1 MRYRA
6 GLERTRP
13 REGDVQLVPAEQ
25 WIEHAAVAIATIVV
39 TAMVVTLHYEGL
51 HWLARHYSGRA
62 PTRSRAV
69 MLRIMFAL
77 LALHVV
83 EIGCYGVAYWG
94 LLKIPDTGFVHG
106 EHGLDTL
113 FDAVYLSATTY
124 STLGIGDLAP
134 VGAIRMMVAMES
146 ITGLLLVTWSASF
159 TYLEM
164 SRYWRRE
171 S

>member
-1 MRYRA
+1 MA
-6 GLERTRP
+6 LSIPAAQWT
-13 REGDVQLVPAEQ
+13 DHALV
-25 WIEHAAVAIATIVV
+25 AAVTFAV
-39 TAMVVTLHYEGL
+39 TALVVTLHYEGL
-51 HWLARHYSGRA
+51 HRLAKHYSGRA

-77 LALHVV
+77 LALHIV
-83 EIGCYGVAYWG
+83 EIGCYGLAYWG
-94 LLKIPDTGFVHG
+94 LLTLPGTGFVHG

-113 FDAVYLSATTY
+113 FDAFYLSATTY
-124 STLGIGDLAP
+124 STLGFGDLAP
-134 VGAIRMMVAMES
+134 VGAIRMVAAMES

-171 S
+171 N